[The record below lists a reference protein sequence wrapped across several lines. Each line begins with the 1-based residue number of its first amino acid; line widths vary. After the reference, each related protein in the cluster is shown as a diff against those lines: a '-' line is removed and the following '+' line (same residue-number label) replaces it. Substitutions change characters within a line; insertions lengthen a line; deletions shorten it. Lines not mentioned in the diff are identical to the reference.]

1 MSKMGALLEIN
12 NLHVSYGAI
21 KALKGVNIEVKEQS
35 ITAILGA
42 NGGGKSTLLKSISAI
57 VPSEKGAII
66 FEGEDITKMS
76 TEKITN
82 KGIIHV
88 PEGRQIFGE
97 LTVLEN
103 LRIGAFTAQA
113 GEVPIKNVYPEFIT
127 PKMQGEINKKDK
139 DDSTA
144 KVHLTKKEMIKN
156 NLMRVYDYFPVLKER
171 KNQVAL
177 SLSGGEQQMLA
188 IGRGLM
194 STPKLLILDE
204 PTAGVDVEQRH
215 DLWQYLKKLNQE
227 GKTII
232 LTSHYLEEIQ
242 YLCNEIAVINHGKI
256 VAEGTKESFMK
267 DGKSVEDTYL
277 EITRTDNKKNHG

>member
-1 MSKMGALLEIN
+1 MGALLEIN

-204 PTAGVDVEQRH
+204 PSLGLAPLIVKDIFHIIKQLKDEGLSVLIVEQNALQTLKIADYGYVLQVGDIVKNGSAK
-215 DLWQYLKKLNQE
+215 DLINDPELIEAYL
-227 GKTII
+227 GK
-232 LTSHYLEEIQ
+232 
-242 YLCNEIAVINHGKI
+242 
-256 VAEGTKESFMK
+256 
-267 DGKSVEDTYL
+267 
-277 EITRTDNKKNHG
+277 